1 MTTAAAPAVTNQTTP
16 SAPRLHGLDALR
28 GGALLL
34 GIVLHGLAPFLPGGG
49 WLVADRYTTE
59 AAAAGMYVI
68 HLFRMALFMM
78 LAGYFG
84 RMVLQRRGPG
94 RYLKDRALRIGLP
107 VIVFW
112 PLAVGSLGLIAVAA
126 GTFSESPQTAAP
138 TDTANPLNWI
148 PPGQLWFLVVLLQ
161 CVLITVAVRA
171 ILVRVLGA
179 ERSGRIAGRIGSLLA
194 TPAGVLIAALPYAA
208 GLLLQGPDR
217 LTGIQE
223 PVTLMP
229 VPGASTAYLGAF
241 LTGWFLHSRGDA
253 LARLGRGWPFQL
265 IIAAGLTVLGWFA
278 PDILPGPLTIAV
290 IALAGWTWT
299 FGLVGLCT
307 RLMRRE
313 VPAVR
318 YLADA
323 SYWMYLLHLPILLL
337 IEWGLRDLNWPI
349 LIKLLVT
356 WAVCAAVLLISYDLL
371 VRATPIGRWLNG
383 RKHPSLVV
391 GGLRRLAGAESKAT
405 VVGGGG

>member
-1 MTTAAAPAVTNQTTP
+1 MTTTATSAVPART
-16 SAPRLHGLDALR
+16 SSGPRLHGLDALR

-34 GIVLHGLAPFLPGGG
+34 GIVLHGLAPFMPGGG
-49 WLVADRYTTE
+49 WLVTDRYSTE
-59 AAAAGMYVI
+59 SAVVGMYVI
-68 HLFRMALFMM
+68 HLFRMSLFMM

-112 PLAVGSLGLIAVAA
+112 PVAVGSLGLIAFAA
-126 GTFSESPQTAAP
+126 GTYTESPQTEAP
-138 TDTANPLNWI
+138 APSGNPLTWI

-161 CVLITVAVRA
+161 CAVITVALRA
-171 ILVRVLGA
+171 VLILVLGA
-179 ERSGRIAGRIGSLLA
+179 DRSGRIADRIGSLLA
-194 TPAGVLIAALPYAA
+194 TPAGVVIAALPYAA
-208 GLLLQGPDR
+208 GLLLQGSDR

-241 LTGWFLHSRGDA
+241 LAGWFLHSHGDA
-253 LARLGRGWPFQL
+253 VARIGRGWPFQL
-265 IIAAGLTVLGWFA
+265 IIAVGLTVLGWFA
-278 PDILPGPLTIAV
+278 PDIFPGPVTVAV
-290 IALAGWTWT
+290 IALAAWTWT

-323 SYWMYLLHLPILLL
+323 SYWMYLLHLPLLL
-337 IEWGLRDLNWPI
+337 LVEWGLRDLTWPI
-349 LIKLLVT
+349 LIKLLVA
-356 WAVCAAVLLISYDLL
+356 WAACTVVLLISYDLL
-371 VRATPIGRWLNG
+371 VRPTPLGRWLNG
-383 RKHPSLVV
+383 RKHPSFLIGRLPSKPEPERSTVEPA
-391 GGLRRLAGAESKAT
+391 GGA
-405 VVGGGG
+405 

>member
-1 MTTAAAPAVTNQTTP
+1 MTTAAAPAVTSPTSSTT
-16 SAPRLHGLDALR
+16 RLHGLDALR

-34 GIVLHGLAPFLPGGG
+34 GIVLHGLAPFMPGGG
-49 WLVADRYTTE
+49 WLVVDRYSTE
-59 AAAAGMYVI
+59 AATAGMYLI
-68 HLFRMALFMM
+68 HLFRMSLFMM

-94 RYLKDRALRIGLP
+94 RYLQDRALRIGLP
-107 VIVFW
+107 VVVFW
-112 PLAVGSLGLIAVAA
+112 PFAVGSLGLIAVAA
-126 GTFSESPQTAAP
+126 GTFSESPVTETP
-138 TDTANPLNWI
+138 TEGSANPLTWI
-148 PPGQLWFLVVLLQ
+148 PPGQLWFLIVLLQ
-161 CVLITVAVRA
+161 CALITVAARA
-171 ILVRVLGA
+171 VLVRVLGA
-179 ERSGRIAGRIGSLLA
+179 ERSGRIADRIGSGLA
-194 TPAGVLIAALPYAA
+194 TPAGVVIAAVPYAA
-208 GLLLQGPDR
+208 GLLLQGPEQ

-278 PDILPGPLTIAV
+278 PDLLPDPVTITV

-307 RLMRRE
+307 RLIRRE

-323 SYWMYLLHLPILLL
+323 SYWMYLLHLPLLLL
-337 IEWGLRDLNWPI
+337 IEWGLSDLTWPI
-349 LIKLLVT
+349 MIKLLVT
-356 WAVCAAVLLISYDLL
+356 WAVSSVVLLISYDLL
-371 VRATPIGRWLNG
+371 VRPNRLGGWLNG
-383 RKHPSLVV
+383 RKHPSVIL
-391 GGLRRLAGAESKAT
+391 GGLRKNGRD
-405 VVGGGG
+405 V